1 MNHSSNSAAID
12 FSEFRTS
19 WRVLILALL
28 GIGISINSSLLYGF
42 GTLVVPLEEAFGWSR
57 SALQVAITFLFVG
70 AVISLQL
77 VGWFNLRFG
86 IKKVTAISTCLT
98 VLGYLAATQLG
109 ESIWSLYLAF
119 RY

>member
-1 MNHSSNSAAID
+1 MNVSGNNAAID

-42 GTLVVPLEEAFGWSR
+42 GTLVVPLEETFGWSR
-57 SALQVAITFLFVG
+57 SALQVAITFLFGG

-86 IKKVTAISTCLT
+86 IKKVTAVSMSLT
-98 VLGYLAATQLG
+98 VLGYLGATQIG
-109 ESIWSLYLAF
+109 GSVWSLYL
-119 RY
+119 

>member
-42 GTLVVPLEEAFGWSR
+42 ATLVVRLEEAFGWRS
-57 SALQVAITFLFVG
+57 SALQVASSCLFVRPD
-70 AVISLQL
+70 ISLQL
-77 VGWFNLRFG
+77 VGWFILRFG
-86 IKKVTAISTCLT
+86 LKKVTAISTCLT
-98 VLGYLAATQLG
+98 VLGYLAATQFG
-109 ESIWSLYLAF
+109 ESIWS
-119 RY
+119 